1 MSTTLQTVPETFPD
15 YWRRISE
22 RIESEIERRL
32 PQMFSAGSGPLL
44 EAVKRALHGGK
55 RIRGCLVCLTCN
67 ALGGRTEEA
76 LPRAV
81 AVECIQAASLIHDDF
96 VDGDRIRR
104 NQPAGWVADGSR
116 RAVLLGD
123 LIFATA
129 IEQMAANGPVES
141 ALISFA
147 IAGMARGAYMEQT
160 EELTLAAAV
169 NGEPYTH
176 QIEHYD
182 EVVRLKTGVL
192 FAAAGKFGAL
202 AADASD
208 ETQRSAF
215 EFGLRLGKVYQ
226 LADDLMETEAIEGQ
240 TSPVSRNMIS
250 VAPIA
255 LRFASRRARGLGLLK
270 SGDSQGFRAWLQSE
284 IPSVR
289 VEMRRAIGRSRQEAV
304 LSLAGIP
311 DSRFRRMLQDMPGAI
326 AQAAR

>member
-1 MSTTLQTVPETFPD
+1 MSTSLQTAHETFPL
-15 YWRRISE
+15 YWRRISGL
-22 RIESEIERRL
+22 IDSEIERRL
-32 PQMFSAGSGPLL
+32 PQMFSAGPGPVL
-44 EAVKRALHGGK
+44 EAVTKALHGGK
-55 RIRGCLVCLTCN
+55 RIRGCLVCLMSD
-67 ALGGRTEEA
+67 ALGGRMDEA

-81 AVECIQAASLIHDDF
+81 AVECIQAASLIHDDYI
-96 VDGDRIRR
+96 DGDRVRR

-160 EELTLAAAV
+160 EVLTLAAAAK
-169 NGEPYTH
+169 GGPYSH
-176 QIEHYD
+176 QLEHYD
-182 EVVRLKTGVL
+182 EVIRLKTGVL
-192 FAAAGKFGAL
+192 FAAAGKFGAI

-208 ETQRSAF
+208 ETQRFAF

-226 LADDLMETEAIEGQ
+226 LADDLMEAEAIDGQ
-240 TSPVSRNMIS
+240 TSPVSRDMIS

-255 LRFASRRARGLGLLK
+255 LRFAARRARGLALLNA
-270 SGDSQGFRAWLQSE
+270 GNEQGFRAWLSSE
-284 IPSVR
+284 IPSVS
-289 VEMRRAIGRSRQEAV
+289 VEMRRAIRRSMQEAV
-304 LSLAGIP
+304 GSLAEIP
-311 DSRFRRMLQDMPGAI
+311 DSRFRRMLEDMPGAI

>member
-1 MSTTLQTVPETFPD
+1 MSTSMHTVPETFPE
-15 YWRRISE
+15 YWRRISAC
-22 RIESEIERRL
+22 IETEIERRL
-32 PQMFSAGSGPLL
+32 PQMFSAGPGPVL
-44 EAVKRALHGGK
+44 EAVTRALHGGK
-55 RIRGCLVCLTCN
+55 RIRGCLVCLMCN

-96 VDGDRIRR
+96 IDGDRIRR

-147 IAGMARGAYMEQT
+147 IAAMARGAFMEQT
-160 EELTLAAAV
+160 QEIGLAAAA
-169 NGEPYTH
+169 NGDPYTH
-176 QIEHYD
+176 RIEHYD
-182 EVVRLKTGVL
+182 EIVRLKTGVL

-202 AADASD
+202 AADASG
-208 ETQRSAF
+208 ETQRAAF
-215 EFGLRLGKVYQ
+215 EFGQRLGRVYQ
-226 LADDLMETEAIEGQ
+226 LADDLMEAGALEGQ
-240 TSPVSRNMIS
+240 TSPVSRDMIS

-255 LRFASRRARGLGLLK
+255 LRFTSSRARGLGLLE
-270 SGDSQGFRAWLQSE
+270 SGNSQGFGAWLQSE

-289 VEMRRAIGRSRQEAV
+289 VEMRRAIRQSGREA
-304 LSLAGIP
+304 
-311 DSRFRRMLQDMPGAI
+311 
-326 AQAAR
+326 